1 MFGFWVFVK
10 VKRQSTLMEY
20 GIQFEVFH
28 TWYRM
33 GNVVEHQHGYRICRG
48 QTMTVNNRF
57 W

>member
-10 VKRQSTLMEY
+10 VKTESTLMEY

-28 TWYRM
+28 TWYCM
-33 GNVVEHQHGYRICRG
+33 GNVVEHQRGYWICRG
-48 QTMTVNNRF
+48 QTMTVTDRF